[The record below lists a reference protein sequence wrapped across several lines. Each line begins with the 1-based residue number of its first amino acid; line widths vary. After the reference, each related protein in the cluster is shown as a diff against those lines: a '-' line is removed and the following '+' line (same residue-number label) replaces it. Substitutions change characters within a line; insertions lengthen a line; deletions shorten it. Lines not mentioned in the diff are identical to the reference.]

1 MITLNDNKPLWIR
14 DNEHGFIL
22 GKIHDIATDNVTVQL
37 NENKKVFFYYILAV
51 SYDSVFQA
59 EEYVKDVDDNCALM
73 CLNEGTLLNNVRC
86 RYKKKSNLL
95 QLIFFYF
102 VFDKKYSVEF
112 MIFDC
117 FGQAGLINGI
127 LTMTTFKNKIVC
139 GVSCGLY
146 LFGASITTLLIMI
159 LFALKCWI
167 LVFSKIAFIS
177 NPIFLDIQCISFDF
191 LLQSCLNID
200 QWLNGC
206 VAGERA
212 FITLKGTRSQKNK
225 SKQAAKII
233 IIILIISTSIY
244 DPFYRNLIGEVND
257 SETRIWCIVPYSSN
271 SKIFISAM
279 QFSLFCSIYNSR
291 QQSNV
296 QTDRNYNQIL
306 QQQLHEHKNLLI
318 TPIILVILALPR
330 LIIYYVSVVIH
341 Y

>member
-86 RYKKKSNLL
+86 RYKKKSNL
-95 QLIFFYF
+95 
-102 VFDKKYSVEF
+102 S
-112 MIFDC
+112 
-117 FGQAGLINGI
+117 GLINGI

>member
-37 NENKKVFFYYILAV
+37 NENKKNYMVFFNTDTMIKYNEKPLGVMPPYVLAIV
-51 SYDSVFQA
+51 
-59 EEYVKDVDDNCALM
+59 
-73 CLNEGTLLNNVRC
+73 
-86 RYKKKSNLL
+86 

>member
-37 NENKKVFFYYILAV
+37 NENKKNYMVFFNTDTMIKYNEKPLGVMPPYVLA
-51 SYDSVFQA
+51 
-59 EEYVKDVDDNCALM
+59 
-73 CLNEGTLLNNVRC
+73 
-86 RYKKKSNLL
+86 
-95 QLIFFYF
+95 I
-102 VFDKKYSVEF
+102 
-112 MIFDC
+112 
-117 FGQAGLINGI
+117 AGLINGI